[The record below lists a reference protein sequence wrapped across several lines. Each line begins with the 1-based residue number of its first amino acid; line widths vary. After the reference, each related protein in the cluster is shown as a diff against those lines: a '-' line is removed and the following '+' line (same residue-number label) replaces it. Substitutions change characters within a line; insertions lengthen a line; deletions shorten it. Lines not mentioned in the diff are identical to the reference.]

1 MIQFIPIV
9 YYLAG
14 PYSGNVAENIRRA
27 QVVAG
32 ALRRQR
38 YSLVVPHNESIGHES
53 ALNEAGW
60 LAEGLILLGI
70 CGGIILLPGWEN
82 SRGSLDELGL
92 AKLKDLR
99 IATASYSD
107 AGGWRIDQGAGRGV
121 PWPANQ

>member
-1 MIQFIPIV
+1 MIDLVPIV

-14 PYSGNVAENIRRA
+14 PYSGNVPENIRRA

-38 YSLVVPHNESIGHES
+38 YHLVVPHNENIGHES
-53 ALNEAGW
+53 VLDESGW
-60 LAEGLILLGI
+60 LEEDLILLGI

-82 SRGSLDELGL
+82 SRGTLGELRL
-92 AKLKDLR
+92 AKLKGLR
-99 IATASYSD
+99 IATASYSEPC
-107 AGGWRIDQGAGRGV
+107 GWRIDQGETKGT